1 MFICSLVLTLVAVP
15 ASYHVPVGER
25 VLEIAA
31 LEREYLSLQ
40 VGQAFLQKV
49 LSLINAH
56 SYENPRKQALESGA
70 DLPLVH
76 SFSLA
81 ARRVRLSCRAG
92 WHWPFLPNGTEKT
105 RGVSKF
111 KNSNNTAYRGLNF

>member
-56 SYENPRKQALESGA
+56 SYENPVKAGVRERSWLTVSSLFLFSSSASSALVSGW
-70 DLPLVH
+70 
-76 SFSLA
+76 LA
-81 ARRVRLSCRAG
+81 LAIS
-92 WHWPFLPNGTEKT
+92 PTEQ
-105 RGVSKF
+105 RE
-111 KNSNNTAYRGLNF
+111 NARGLKI